1 MTYSFDL
8 PGSMSPPPSAS
19 GLSTSSNAANRAII
33 GAVYDQEI
41 DPVSL
46 DFIDTD
52 DGEWRETPDSRS
64 IVLCQI
70 EIELGGSIFTPG
82 DGTRIAERLR
92 DGDPLTTAFVE
103 AELGR
108 ALGVLATAGILA
120 SVRVNG
126 RDRQG
131 RQLFDESKRP
141 VFELHYIDLATGS
154 PVDEVYGFRG

>member
-1 MTYSFDL
+1 MSYSFDL
-8 PGSMSPPPSAS
+8 PGSLSPPPSPS
-19 GLSTSSNAANRAII
+19 GLSSPSSASNRAIL
-33 GAVYDQEI
+33 GAVYDQEV
-41 DPVSL
+41 DPVGY

-64 IVLCQI
+64 IVLCQL
-70 EIELGGSIFTPG
+70 EIELGGSIFTPE

-92 DGDPLTTAFVE
+92 AGDPLTTAFVE

-108 ALGVLATAGILA
+108 ALGVLEAA
-120 SVRVNG
+120 SVVSAVRVNG
-126 RDRQG
+126 RDRNG
-131 RQLFDESKRP
+131 RQLYDEAGRP